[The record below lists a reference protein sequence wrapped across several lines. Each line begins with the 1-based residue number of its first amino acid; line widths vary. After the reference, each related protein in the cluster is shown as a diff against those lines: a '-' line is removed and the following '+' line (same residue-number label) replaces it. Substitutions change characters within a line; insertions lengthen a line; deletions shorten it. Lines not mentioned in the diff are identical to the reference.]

1 MNVEEIKEIIKLIS
15 ESDTIGEIKL
25 VSGDVKIKLKKIGKD
40 VVVFNERTAPPP
52 TFSKASTIETQKKAP
67 EGNNATPGQIK
78 FARDLVEKV
87 FEGDDRAA
95 MDAIAHALELPLSD
109 IPDLDTWDT
118 TLTRDMVGPIIDRLG
133 AMYKMSKRK
142 FD

>member
-1 MNVEEIKEIIKLIS
+1 MNVEEIKEIIKLIA

-25 VSGDVKIKLKKIGKD
+25 AVGDVKIKLKKIGND
-40 VVVFNERTAPPP
+40 VVAFSEPTTPTP
-52 TFSKASTIETQKKAP
+52 TFSKASTLEIQKKAP
-67 EGNNATPGQIK
+67 EGNIATPGQVK

-109 IPDLDTWDT
+109 IPDIDTWDT